1 MNQMNDR
8 HTQKIRILPLTLALI
23 AMFSLAACGG
33 DEPATTATTTSPAG
47 STPVAAAPTETA
59 VADTSATEPQTVP
72 ELLDAARSAMREQ
85 RLIQPVG
92 KNAIEYYLRVLDA
105 EPENRHA
112 QLAILELMPL
122 AQGAAEQMI
131 DTNRLDEAQQAVGL
145 LKRAQPTSVVVT
157 NLEQKIVTQRRAE
170 EQRRTAEE
178 EATRLADRQSR
189 EQAAAQAR
197 AAAEPS
203 PPPVATPRPATAA
216 TTPTTPPPTAT
227 EPPPTQVASAAT
239 TKPIAASTSPQNKD
253 FQLVKRVNPSY
264 PAQAL
269 RSRTE
274 GWVELSFTI
283 TAAGDVQDVEVVNS
297 NPRRVFDRDAARA
310 LSQWKFTPR
319 VEGGKTVEAKARQ
332 RLEFSLN

>member
-1 MNQMNDR
+1 MNDVQTLR
-8 HTQKIRILPLTLALI
+8 VMPLAL
-23 AMFSLAACGG
+23 ALVLVLGLAACGG
-33 DEPATTATTTSPAG
+33 DEPAPTASTTSPAG
-47 STPVAAAPTETA
+47 AAPQPAPTSTEPDPAVAAASTA
-59 VADTSATEPQTVP
+59 PQTVP
-72 ELLDAARSAMREQ
+72 ELLDAARTAMREQ
-85 RLIQPVG
+85 RLIQPTND
-92 KNAIEYYLRVLDA
+92 NAIEYYLKVLDA
-105 EPENRHA
+105 EPDNRQA

-122 AQGAAEQMI
+122 AQGVAEQMI
-131 DTNRLDEAQQAVGL
+131 DTNRLEEAQQAVGL

-157 NLEQKIVTQRRAE
+157 NLEQRIVTQRRAE

-178 EATRLADRQSR
+178 EAARLAERQAR

-197 AAAEPS
+197 AAAEP
-203 PPPVATPRPATAA
+203 PPPAPSRPAQTPASTPATTAA
-216 TTPTTPPPTAT
+216 PAPAQT
-227 EPPPTQVASAAT
+227 PPTQVASAAPP
-239 TKPIAASTSPQNKD
+239 KPVAASTAPQNKD

-283 TAAGDVQDVEVVNS
+283 TTTGDVEDVEVVNS

-319 VEGGKTVEAKARQ
+319 IEGGKAVEAKARQ
-332 RLEFSLN
+332 RLEFTLN

>member
-1 MNQMNDR
+1 MLMNDTHAR
-8 HTQKIRILPLTLALI
+8 TLRVMPLAL
-23 AMFSLAACGG
+23 ALLMVLGLAACGG
-33 DEPATTATTTSPAG
+33 DEPAPTANTTSPAG
-47 STPVAAAPTETA
+47 AAPKPAPSSTQPEPAAA
-59 VADTSATEPQTVP
+59 ATMPQTVP
-72 ELLDAARSAMREQ
+72 ELLDAARTAMREQ
-85 RLIQPVG
+85 RLIQPIND
-92 KNAIEYYLRVLDA
+92 NAIEYYLKVLDA
-105 EPENRHA
+105 EPDNRQA

-122 AQGAAEQMI
+122 AQGVAEQMI
-131 DTNRLDEAQQAVGL
+131 DTNRLEEAQQAVGL

-157 NLEQKIVTQRRAE
+157 NLEQRIVTQRRAE

-178 EATRLADRQSR
+178 EAARLAERQAR

-197 AAAEPS
+197 AAAEP
-203 PPPVATPRPATAA
+203 PPPPAPSRPAQTPPSTPA
-216 TTPTTPPPTAT
+216 TTAPAPAQT
-227 EPPPTQVASAAT
+227 PPTQVASAAPP
-239 TKPIAASTSPQNKD
+239 KPVAASTAPQNKD

-283 TAAGDVQDVEVVNS
+283 TTTGDVQDVEVVNS

-319 VEGGKTVEAKARQ
+319 IEGGKAVEAKARQ
-332 RLEFSLN
+332 RLEFTLN